1 MPRFDDVFTQVH
13 AGDGVN
19 VFEFDSRTA
28 PSKPQSMTW
37 AEAVNIVQDA
47 IKFKLKHMNDFHD
60 DYTIDDQ
67 VKLQDAW
74 VTILRGL

>member
-37 AEAVNIVQDA
+37 AEAVNMIGEIV
-47 IKFKLKHMNDFHD
+47 IESTKESMLNDEAKAKVHE
-60 DYTIDDQ
+60 
-67 VKLQDAW
+67 AW
-74 VTILRGL
+74 ATILRGV

>member
-28 PSKPQSMTW
+28 PSKPPSMTW
-37 AEAVNIVQDA
+37 AEAVDIVQNA
-47 IKFKLKHMNDFHD
+47 IKFKLEYMNRFHD

-67 VKLQDAW
+67 AKLQDAW